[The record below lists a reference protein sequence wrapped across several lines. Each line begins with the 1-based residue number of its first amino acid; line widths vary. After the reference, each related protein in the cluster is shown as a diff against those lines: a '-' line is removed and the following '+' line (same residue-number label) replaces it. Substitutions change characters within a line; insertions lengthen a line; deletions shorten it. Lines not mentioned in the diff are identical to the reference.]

1 MRSASCYTNLR
12 KTVAYA
18 KNKKVNYPGGVAK
31 NWETLQAALPCNPDF
46 TVQNYVAVPIYCRK
60 TNGCGVP
67 ILSDPVSSFI
77 LYSGGSAGTEST
89 TLLTGGS
96 VGTEFSSLLS
106 GGSTSTE
113 SSAILTGGNIGTQS
127 AKVLSGGNKGS
138 ELSTII
144 SGGINFSVI
153 LSGGNA

>member
-46 TVQNYVAVPIYCRK
+46 TVQNYVGLPIYCGR
-60 TNGCGVP
+60 TNGCGIP
-67 ILSDPVSSFI
+67 ILAEPVSPFI
-77 LYSGGSAGTEST
+77 YSGGSAGTET
-89 TLLTGGS
+89 TNLLTGGS
-96 VGTEFSSLLS
+96 VGTEFSSILS

-113 SSAILTGGNIGTQS
+113 SSAIITGGDRGTQS